1 MRITKTSFTTT
12 YDKYKNTVYSV
23 IFNYVRNAEDSS
35 DLTQDAFVKLLES
48 GIDYESDEHLKAWLI
63 RVAINL
69 SKNHLKFASKFS
81 DEELPELPYY
91 DKHGDEQDILSA
103 VMMLPEKYRVP
114 LHLFYY
120 EDYTNK
126 QIGDILGCPESTIK
140 IRIKR
145 GREKLKKILNKKG
158 LYDGYQQN
166 ELQIRNGQPV

>member
-1 MRITKTSFTTT
+1 MRITRESFTTT

-35 DLTQDAFVKLLES
+35 DLTQDAFIKLLES
-48 GIDYESDEHLKAWLI
+48 GIDYESEEHLKAWLI

-69 SKNHLKFASKFS
+69 SKNHLKFAARFS
-81 DEELPELPYY
+81 DEEVPELPYY
-91 DKHGDEQDILSA
+91 DKHSDERDLLSA
-103 VMMLPEKYRVP
+103 VMSLPEKYRVP

-126 QIGDILGCPESTIK
+126 QIGDILGSPESTIK

-145 GREKLKKILNKKG
+145 GREKLRKILEKR
-158 LYDGYQQN
+158 D
-166 ELQIRNGQPV
+166 

>member
-1 MRITKTSFTTT
+1 MRITRESFTTT

-48 GIDYESDEHLKAWLI
+48 GIDYESDDHLKAWLI

-69 SKNHLKFASKFS
+69 SKNHLKFSSKFS
-81 DEELPELPYY
+81 DEEVPELPYY

-103 VMMLPEKYRVP
+103 VMQLPEKYRVP

-120 EDYTNK
+120 EDYPVAR
-126 QIGDILGCPESTIK
+126 IARMLGRRESTV
-140 IRIKR
+140 RSDLHR
-145 GREKLKKILNKKG
+145 GRLLLEKRLRGAKT
-158 LYDGYQQN
+158 
-166 ELQIRNGQPV
+166 E

>member
-1 MRITKTSFTTT
+1 MRITKESFTTT

-35 DLTQDAFVKLLES
+35 DLTQDAFIKLLET
-48 GIDYESDEHLKAWLI
+48 GIDYESEEHLKAWLI
-63 RVAINL
+63 RISINL
-69 SKNHLKFASKFS
+69 SKNHLKKATKFS
-81 DEELPELPYY
+81 NEEVPELPYY
-91 DKHGDEQDILSA
+91 DEHNEESDILSA
-103 VMMLPEKYRVP
+103 VMSLPEKYRVP

-145 GREKLKKILNKKG
+145 GREKLKKILEKRGYNDG
-158 LYDGYQQN
+158 LQDQ
-166 ELQIRNGQPV
+166 LQIEC